1 MARRAV
7 ISSPEESDHDE
18 RIQNNSLSTRR
29 SRARA
34 ESPTAL
40 SPSPAASFSSDK
52 ENRSVTNT
60 TRSANGKTQAMPP
73 PSKLPTPNSA
83 EPEAAR
89 ASKRR
94 RLSERDAPNAP
105 DSAFVAEGDTPGNCS
120 HYDPDQNV
128 DERRAIRKD
137 YRDLSRE
144 LTDSRAEFLTTHSDG
159 LLKTLHK
166 ANDLFT
172 NIKQTSDATL
182 DSRLLVSTA
191 DLSVKKTQQ
200 LNIGDSTTGIDV
212 NDFISK
218 CITFMRKGDTNSR
231 GAGSTQRRPRRNDD
245 DHDSAAEDSADEG
258 DAFNW
263 EWLGR
268 QACFPNNV
276 RPPVPGFLLGPL
288 SLQKRVR
295 QPTQRRERLQKRDP
309 KDVVRP
315 EEIKAG
321 DIERSE
327 NSNLTTLCRQIRTL
341 LNQIQTDG
349 ERSVEEESTE
359 DMSAEEIRELMAKHH
374 MSDDGGVS
382 LFRFVINPNSFGQT
396 VENMFYVSFLI
407 KEGGV
412 GILFDSNQL
421 PTLHV
426 AETAEER
433 KQRRDIQDI
442 EEPGQQ
448 ERHQAVLHLDFDTWE
463 DLIEAFDIKESLI
476 PHREAGQNQIGAT
489 GWYA

>member
-1 MARRAV
+1 M
-7 ISSPEESDHDE
+7 INE
-18 RIQNNSLSTRR
+18 Q
-29 SRARA
+29 
-34 ESPTAL
+34 
-40 SPSPAASFSSDK
+40 
-52 ENRSVTNT
+52 
-60 TRSANGKTQAMPP
+60 
-73 PSKLPTPNSA
+73 LPTF
-83 EPEAAR
+83 E
-89 ASKRR
+89 
-94 RLSERDAPNAP
+94 
-105 DSAFVAEGDTPGNCS
+105 
-120 HYDPDQNV
+120 
-128 DERRAIRKD
+128 I
-137 YRDLSRE
+137 
-144 LTDSRAEFLTTHSDG
+144 DSRAEFLTTQSDG
-159 LLKTLHK
+159 LIKTLAR
-166 ANDLFT
+166 ANELFT

-200 LNIGDSTTGIDV
+200 LNIGDATPGIDV

-218 CITFMRKGDTNSR
+218 CITFMRKGDSNSQN
-231 GAGSTQRRPRRNDD
+231 AGSTQRRRRRNDD
-245 DHDSAAEDSADEG
+245 DHDSAAEGSADEG

-288 SLQKRVR
+288 SVQKRAR
-295 QPTQRRERLQKRDP
+295 KQTQRKERLQKRDP
-309 KDVVRP
+309 KDAVRP
-315 EEIKAG
+315 EEIKAS

-327 NSNLTTLCRQIRTL
+327 NSNLTTLCRQIRAL
-341 LNQIQTDG
+341 LNQIQTVG
-349 ERSVEEESTE
+349 ERAVEEESTE
-359 DMSAEEIRELMAKHH
+359 DMSQAELLELMAKHH

-382 LFRFVINPNSFGQT
+382 LFRFVINPKSFGQT

-421 PTLHV
+421 PTLRELNPPILFFPSSLACLEANLRLSTDV
-426 AETAEER
+426 TETSEER
-433 KQRRDIQDI
+433 KQRRDAQDI
-442 EEPGQQ
+442 EEPATQ

-476 PHREAGQNQIGAT
+476 PHRQAGQNQIGAT